1 MSATKSLSISPAVET
16 KNVLTELEP
25 REVLGLFEVLA
36 NIPRGSGNESK
47 VADWVVAYAQG
58 LGLDAKKDALSC
70 VLVKKPGQ
78 GGLENSAP
86 LILHG
91 HLDMVCEKAEGVEF
105 DFKNDP
111 IRLVVEGDFITADGT
126 SLGADNGIGVSY
138 ILALLADTETPHP
151 PLEAVLTAMEE
162 QGKAGANQ
170 FDTTQL
176 KGRRM
181 IDFNWITDKEILAGC
196 SGDVTFTVDVPAEYE
211 ATPESHSVAQ
221 LLQVRGLQGGHCE
234 FDIQLER
241 ANSLQILAR
250 ALNAIFDKV
259 DARISQPYG
268 GAQNNAIPADA
279 RAVLALKPADLNAVK
294 ATVKELD
301 AALQYEFGVSDPGVK
316 LELVDA
322 AAPAEVFSQAAA
334 RRFAAVT
341 LLIPHGVISWNLRV
355 PGRVETSNNLG
366 TIRPTQD
373 GIQLMST
380 ITSAVT
386 SRKHELYNRVR
397 SLVGAVG
404 GGVSIEMF
412 GLDAPEFPYRPDS
425 ELLAVASQA
434 YREVLG
440 AEPNVEV
447 SQCSLELGMFSRKV
461 PVADIISIGTEL
473 HALHSPAEKVNH
485 TSVKRVWPLVKAVV
499 SRL

>member
-1 MSATKSLSISPAVET
+1 MSLTISPAVET
-16 KNVLTELEP
+16 KNVLDHLEP

-47 VADWVVAYAQG
+47 VADWVVAYATG
-58 LGLDAKKDALSC
+58 LGLEAKKDALSC

-78 GGLENSAP
+78 GGLENAP
-86 LILHG
+86 SLILHG

-111 IRLVVEGDFITADGT
+111 IKLLIDGDYITADGT

-138 ILALLADTETPHP
+138 ILALLADTKTPHP

-170 FDTTQL
+170 FDTSQL

-196 SGDVTFTVDVPAEYE
+196 SGDVTFIVDVPAEFE
-211 ATPESHSVAQ
+211 STPAANSDYH
-221 LLQVRGLQGGHCE
+221 LLSVRGLQGGHCE

-250 ALNAIFDKV
+250 AINAVLDKV
-259 DARISQPYG
+259 DARISAPYG

-279 RAVLALKPADLNAVK
+279 EVVLALKQGDAAAV
-294 ATVKELD
+294 AAVISELQT
-301 AALQYEFGVSDPGVK
+301 ALQYEYGVADPGVR
-316 LELVDA
+316 LELEKTS
-322 AAPAEVFSQAAA
+322 APAKVFSQAAA

-341 LLIPHGVISWNLRV
+341 ILIPHGVISWNLRV

-366 TIRPTQD
+366 TIRPTAD

-397 SLVGAVG
+397 SLIGAVG
-404 GGVSIEMF
+404 GNTKVEMF

-434 YREVLG
+434 YRDVLG

-473 HALHSPAEKVNH
+473 QALHSPAEKVNY
-485 TSVKRVWPLVKAVV
+485 TSVARVWPLVKEVV
-499 SRL
+499 SRLK

>member
-1 MSATKSLSISPAVET
+1 MSSAVALSPAVET
-16 KNVLTELEP
+16 QGVLDHLEP
-25 REVLGLFEVLA
+25 REVLGIFEVLA
-36 NIPRGSGNESK
+36 NIPRGSGNESQ
-47 VADWVVAYAQG
+47 VADWVVAYATE
-58 LGLDAKKDALSC
+58 LGLEAKKDALSC

-86 LILHG
+86 LVLHG

-105 DFKNDP
+105 DFVNDP
-111 IRLVVEGDFITADGT
+111 IKLLIDGDYITADGT

-138 ILALLADTETPHP
+138 ILALLGDEDTPHP

-196 SGDVTFTVDVPAEYE
+196 SGDVTFTVDIPAEYE
-211 ATPESHSVAQ
+211 ATPASHTVAQ
-221 LLQVRGLQGGHCE
+221 KLLVRGLQGGHCE

-241 ANSLQILAR
+241 GNSLQILAR
-250 ALNAIFDKV
+250 GLNAVFDKADV
-259 DARISQPYG
+259 RIAQPYG

-279 RAVLALKPADLNAVK
+279 EAVLALIPSDVDTIKLVVAELEEQLRYELGVADA
-294 ATVKELD
+294 
-301 AALQYEFGVSDPGVK
+301 GIR
-316 LELVDA
+316 LELVT
-322 AAPAEVFSQAAA
+322 AEVPTQVFSQAAA

-341 LLIPHGVISWNLRV
+341 LLIPHGVVNWNLRV

-366 TIRPTQD
+366 TIRSTAN

-380 ITSAVT
+380 ITAAVT

-404 GGVSIEMF
+404 GGATIAMF
-412 GLDAPEFPYRPDS
+412 GLDAPEFPYRPES

-434 YREVLG
+434 YREVMG

-473 HALHSPAEKVNH
+473 QALHSPAEKVNYR
-485 TSVKRVWPLVKAVV
+485 SVERVWPLVKAVV

>member
-1 MSATKSLSISPAVET
+1 MSLTISPAVET
-16 KNVLTELEP
+16 KNVLNHLEP
-25 REVLGLFEVLA
+25 KEVLGLFEVLA

-47 VADWVVAYAQG
+47 VADWVVAYATE
-58 LGLDAKKDALSC
+58 LGLEAKKDALSC

-78 GGLENSAP
+78 GGLESAAP

-91 HLDMVCEKAEGVEF
+91 HLDMVCEKAEGVDF

-111 IRLVVEGDFITADGT
+111 IKLIVDGDFITADGT

-138 ILALLADTETPHP
+138 ILALLADQNTPHP
-151 PLEAVLTAMEE
+151 PIEAVLTAMEE

-196 SGDVTFTVDVPAEYE
+196 SGDVTFTVDVPAEFE
-211 ATPESHSVAQ
+211 ATPASHSSAHK
-221 LLQVRGLQGGHCE
+221 LLVRGLQGGHCE

-250 ALNAIFDKV
+250 AINAVLDQV
-259 DARISQPYG
+259 DARISTPYG

-279 RAVLALKPADLNAVK
+279 EVVLVLKAGDEAAVAAVVAELEEALR
-294 ATVKELD
+294 
-301 AALQYEFGVSDPGVK
+301 YEYGVADPGVR
-316 LELVDA
+316 LQLVAADVPAQVFSKA
-322 AAPAEVFSQAAA
+322 AAL
-334 RRFAAVT
+334 RFAAVT
-341 LLIPHGVISWNLRV
+341 ILIPHGVVSWNLRV

-366 TIRPTQD
+366 TIRPTAD

-380 ITSAVT
+380 ITSALT

-404 GGVSIEMF
+404 GGASMTMF

-440 AEPNVEV
+440 GEPNVEV

-485 TSVKRVWPLVKAVV
+485 KSVARVWPLVKEVV
-499 SRL
+499 SRLK

>member
-1 MSATKSLSISPAVET
+1 MSLTISPAVET
-16 KNVLTELEP
+16 KNVISHLEP
-25 REVLGLFEVLA
+25 KEVLGLFEILA
-36 NIPRGSGNESK
+36 NIPRGSGNESG
-47 VADWVVAYAQG
+47 VADWVVAYATE
-58 LGLDAKKDALSC
+58 LGLEAIKDELSC
-70 VLVKKPGQ
+70 VLVRKPGQ
-78 GGLENSAP
+78 GGLENAAP
-86 LILHG
+86 LVLHG

-105 DFKNDP
+105 DFVNDP
-111 IRLVVEGDFITADGT
+111 IKLLIDGDYITADGT

-138 ILALLADTETPHP
+138 ILALLADTNTPHP

-162 QGKAGANQ
+162 LGKGGAAK

-196 SGDVTFTVDVPAEYE
+196 SGDVTFTVDIPAEYE
-211 ATPESHSVAQ
+211 ATPASHTAGRQ
-221 LLQVRGLQGGHCE
+221 LLVRGLQGGHCE

-250 ALNAIFDKV
+250 GINAILDKV
-259 DARISQPYG
+259 DARIAQPFG

-279 RAVLALKPADLNAVK
+279 EVFLALKREDIETVNAVIADLEEKLRN
-294 ATVKELD
+294 E
-301 AALQYEFGVSDPGVK
+301 YGVADPGVR
-316 LELVDA
+316 LEVVA
-322 AAPAEVFSQAAA
+322 ADVPAQVFSQAAA

-341 LLIPHGVISWNLRV
+341 ILIPHGVISWNLRV

-366 TIRPTQD
+366 TIRPTEQ

-380 ITSAVT
+380 ITSALT
-386 SRKHELYNRVR
+386 SRKHELFDRVR
-397 SLVGAVG
+397 ALVGAVG
-404 GGVSIEMF
+404 GGVTIAQF

-434 YREVLG
+434 YRDVLG

-447 SQCSLELGMFSRKV
+447 SQCSLELGMFSRRV
-461 PVADIISIGTEL
+461 PVNDIISIGTEL
-473 HALHSPAEKVNH
+473 QALHSPAEKVNYK
-485 TSVKRVWPLVKAVV
+485 SVERVWPLVKEVV
-499 SRL
+499 SRLK

>member
-1 MSATKSLSISPAVET
+1 MSLTISPAVET
-16 KNVLTELEP
+16 KNVLTNLEP
-25 REVLGLFEVLA
+25 QEVLGLFEVLA

-47 VADWVVAYAQG
+47 VADWVVAYATE
-58 LGLDAKKDALSC
+58 LGLEAKKDALSC
-70 VLVKKPGQ
+70 VLVRKPGQ
-78 GGLENSAP
+78 GGLEGAAP

-111 IRLVVEGDFITADGT
+111 IKLIVDGDYITADGT

-138 ILALLADTETPHP
+138 ILALLADKNTPHP

-196 SGDVTFTVDVPAEYE
+196 SGDVTFTVDVPAEFE
-211 ATPESHSVAQ
+211 ATPAANSSAHK
-221 LLQVRGLQGGHCE
+221 LLVRGLQGGHCE

-241 ANSLQILAR
+241 ANSLQILCR
-250 ALNAIFDKV
+250 GINAVLDKV
-259 DARISQPYG
+259 DARISAPYG
-268 GAQNNAIPADA
+268 GARNNAIPADA
-279 RAVLALKPADLNAVK
+279 EVVFAVK
-294 ATVKELD
+294 PGDEAAVAAVVAELEE
-301 AALQYEFGVSDPGVK
+301 ALRYEYGVADPGVR
-316 LELVDA
+316 LELVA
-322 AAPAEVFSQAAA
+322 ADAPAKVFSQAAA

-341 LLIPHGVISWNLRV
+341 ILIPHGVVSWNLRV

-366 TIRPTQD
+366 TIRPTAD

-386 SRKHELYNRVR
+386 SRKHELYDRVR
-397 SLVGAVG
+397 ALVGAVG
-404 GGVSIEMF
+404 GGVSMKMF

-440 AEPNVEV
+440 GEPNVEV

-485 TSVKRVWPLVKAVV
+485 TSVARVWPLVKEVV
-499 SRL
+499 SRLK